1 MYRSFL
7 LIYFYFF
14 YSICS
19 IIAMFYLIFSSMSQ
33 SLSLS
38 VCMLIAQNKK
48 VKINGSFQRFNFVIN
63 LLYMIWYV
71 CGRGMQ
77 CECVRERNKRKNKQN
92 NYIINFKNKLII
104 KIKKKDNLIELIRT
118 KPKWV
123 WMQCVV
129 CSSNLFLFAFFFLSE
144 IKIYIYITRSFL
156 YLLLFGYKIRNGFFL
171 KMLIHMLLFIFI

>member
-63 LLYMIWYV
+63 LLYMI
-71 CGRGMQ
+71 
-77 CECVRERNKRKNKQN
+77 
-92 NYIINFKNKLII
+92 
-104 KIKKKDNLIELIRT
+104 
-118 KPKWV
+118 
-123 WMQCVV
+123 
-129 CSSNLFLFAFFFLSE
+129 
-144 IKIYIYITRSFL
+144 
-156 YLLLFGYKIRNGFFL
+156 
-171 KMLIHMLLFIFI
+171 